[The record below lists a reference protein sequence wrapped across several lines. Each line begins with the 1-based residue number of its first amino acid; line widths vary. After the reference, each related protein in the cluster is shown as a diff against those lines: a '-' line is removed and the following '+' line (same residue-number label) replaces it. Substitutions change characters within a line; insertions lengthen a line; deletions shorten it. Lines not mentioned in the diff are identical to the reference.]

1 MSDIRLDTD
10 PTSPTFGDILISGG
24 NVVLVDGKDA
34 ILQHILQR
42 LKTFQEEWFLD
53 ITVGVPYLQQI
64 LVKNP
69 DLNKVDALLFDEIAG
84 TPGVEEVLS
93 FTSDV
98 NNSLRQLSVSFK
110 AKTTDGI
117 VDYSGLVK

>member
-10 PTSPTFGDILISGG
+10 PTSPTFGDILVSGG

-53 ITVGVPYLQQI
+53 VTVGVPYLQQI

-98 NNSLRQLSVSFK
+98 NNSLRQLSVAFK

>member
-1 MSDIRLDTD
+1 MSDIRLDLD
-10 PTSPTFGDILISGG
+10 PTSPSFGDILLQGG
-24 NVVLVDGKDA
+24 DVVMVDGKDA

-53 ITVGVPYLQQI
+53 ITAGVPYLQQI

-69 DLNKVDALLFDEIAG
+69 DLNKVDALLVDEITG
-84 TPGVEEVLS
+84 TPGVEDLLEFS
-93 FTSDV
+93 SDV
-98 NNSLRQLSVSFK
+98 NGSLRQLTVSFK